1 MQEELI
7 SQSKAG
13 KDPCPSSKQSGRR
26 NSLLAFLFCIQMIRW
41 GPPTRGRAICFTQ
54 LTNSNTN
61 LTQKGPHWHAENNVW
76 PNVTLWPVKLT
87 RKITQHIT
95 SSLCYFQ
102 STVFYHLA
110 YCYPIYGTA
119 WKGPRF
125 YPFLCLCPL
134 PCVSEDP
141 PIKGWICFSTIWIM
155 AALRTL
161 FDQCNEAEAPL
172 CYFWPGVSKTL
183 LLSSWNAKLPCKALR
198 LTCWR
203 MRGHE
208 DQEQTTSAKAT
219 QTQES
224 RARPR
229 SANPT
234 P

>member
-1 MQEELI
+1 M
-7 SQSKAG
+7 S
-13 KDPCPSSKQSGRR
+13 PCG
-26 NSLLAFLFCIQMIRW
+26 
-41 GPPTRGRAICFTQ
+41 
-54 LTNSNTN
+54 
-61 LTQKGPHWHAENNVW
+61 
-76 PNVTLWPVKLT
+76 PVKLT
-87 RKITQHIT
+87 RKITQHTT

-119 WKGPRF
+119 WKGPQF

-134 PCVSEDP
+134 PCVSEILP
-141 PIKGWICFSTIWIM
+141 SRGESVSLAFELW
-155 AALRTL
+155 LRLGPCLTNATK
-161 FDQCNEAEAPL
+161 QKHL
-172 CYFWPGVSKTL
+172 CATSDLGVSKTL